1 MLRKLNQVINEAIGV
16 SIILMLLGIIFIIF
30 PKMSIEIIAY
40 LIAGIFIINGI
51 YLIILEV
58 YTRDLFFP
66 MDTLINGCLSILF
79 GIILLMY
86 PNIFQVMVPII
97 LGIYFIFS
105 SIFKMRL
112 SLVLK
117 YIDNS
122 SWILTLLMTILSI
135 IAGFILIINPTTSSI
150 ALTLFAGITLIIYSI
165 SDIIDMFLFKKNIN
179 DLIKGFK
186 KNIKIINE

>member
-1 MLRKLNQVINEAIGV
+1 
-16 SIILMLLGIIFIIF
+16 
-30 PKMSIEIIAY
+30 
-40 LIAGIFIINGI
+40 
-51 YLIILEV
+51 
-58 YTRDLFFP
+58 

-105 SIFKMRL
+105 GIFKMRL